1 MPASVLIASKVLL
14 GHALDVEH
22 VLEFGDRN
30 HAVEQERT
38 VLAPRHPG
46 VARLFGL
53 EFARN
58 GLEHVPG
65 RHDALTSP
73 YSSTTSATGVS
84 VFLKFSRSSMPVS
97 DSGT

>member
-1 MPASVLIASKVLL
+1 MPASKVLL

-65 RHDALTSP
+65 RHDALDF
-73 YSSTTSATGVS
+73 AVLVDDKRNRRVG
-84 VFLKFSRSSMPVS
+84 LKFSRSSMPVS